1 MSTNMKKILIVD
13 DSLVYRHALTS
24 ALSEEKDLEIVGSA
38 KNGQEALDF
47 IIKRNV
53 DLITLDIEMP
63 VMDGFQLISKLK
75 LLPSRPK
82 IIVFTSLDASGAGNA
97 LKALQLGAN
106 DFVTKVVGNGNINDS
121 INEIKELLIPKI
133 KSLLKVSSLD
143 NLLRN
148 EPSSASK
155 VGASLHENTIRNLK
169 PKYNFI
175 FIGCSTGG
183 PEALRL
189 IFNNLRGDIMPP
201 IFIVQHM
208 PPIYTM
214 YLAKALCENT
224 SYNVIEAKHGD
235 IVKSGMCYIAP
246 GDFHLSVVSHGLL
259 EMRICLSQEEKEC
272 FVRPSV
278 NYLFRSAKNLIDKS
292 LFIILTGMGNDGLQS
307 VNDLINSGAK
317 PDVLIQ
323 DEASSVV
330 WGMPGEIFNKKLHSS
345 ILSLSMIKDSLLKII

>member
-1 MSTNMKKILIVD
+1 MKKILIVD

-24 ALSEEKDLEIVGSA
+24 ALSEEKGLEIIGTA

-47 IIKRNV
+47 IMKNKV

-63 VMDGFQLISKLK
+63 IMDGFQLITKLTI
-75 LLPSRPK
+75 LPNCPR
-82 IIVFTSLDASGAGNA
+82 IIVFTSLDALGAGNA
-97 LKALQLGAN
+97 LKALRLGAN
-106 DFVTKVVGNGNINDS
+106 DFVTKIAGGVNINES
-121 INEIKELLIPKI
+121 INEIKELLVPKI
-133 KSLLKVSSLD
+133 KSLLKLSALD

-148 EPSSASK
+148 EVSPVNSNQP
-155 VGASLHENTIRNLK
+155 VNRENNLRNIK
-169 PKYNFI
+169 AKYSYI

-189 IFNNLRGDIMPP
+189 IFNNLKGSVMPP

-214 YLAKALCENT
+214 YLAKALCEST

-235 IVKSGMCYIAP
+235 IVKSGTCYIAP
-246 GDFHLSVVSHGLL
+246 GDYHMTVVGHGLL
-259 EMRICLSQEEKEC
+259 EMKICLNQEEKEC

-278 NYLFRSAKNLIDKS
+278 NHLFRSSKNMIEKS
-292 LFIILTGMGNDGLQS
+292 LFIVLTGMGNDGLQGIQS
-307 VNDLINSGAK
+307 LINAGAK
-317 PDVLIQ
+317 PDVIIQ

-345 ILSLSMIKDSLLKII
+345 LLSLSMIKDSLSKLI